1 MTVYNFKSGLGNSAA
16 FQVSG
21 APFVTGVLDATTPVV
36 IKFPKVTSWVTLGN
50 YGDGNLVFGF
60 SENGVNGDRAF
71 AVASGST
78 SPVYDLKVTE
88 IWLSGS
94 DVVSVMAG
102 LTSIDTNAIDNNTV
116 SPSGSNWSGSL
127 AAQV

>member
-60 SENGVNGDRAF
+60 SENGVNEDRAF

-88 IWLSGS
+88 IWQSRS
-94 DVVSVMAG
+94 
-102 LTSIDTNAIDNNTV
+102 
-116 SPSGSNWSGSL
+116 
-127 AAQV
+127 